1 MRQVSRG
8 TIVFRTGSELE
19 SLMREPRRQG
29 HLLQL
34 FVPGAPLAVTSAQYQ
49 AGLQARDTVRAA
61 YQSMMTGNNLQGFIF
76 PTTVL
81 PARPIGEDM
90 TMVLNR
96 AQVPTTLIYSQNVV
110 PGSYAGL
117 VGLSMPIGLTTDGLP
132 VGLELDNV
140 KGTNELV
147 LGIGLSME

>member
-1 MRQVSRG
+1 ME
-8 TIVFRTGSELE
+8 SELE
-19 SLMREPRRQG
+19 SLMRAPRRQG
-29 HLLQL
+29 IFFNF
-34 FVPGAPLAVTSAQYQ
+34 FVPGSPLAVTTAQYQ
-49 AGLQARDTVRAA
+49 AGLQARDTLRAA

-81 PARPIGEDM
+81 PARPIGED
-90 TMVLNR
+90 TTVELTG

-132 VGLELDNV
+132 VWLELNNV
-140 KGTNELV
+140 KRTDELV
-147 LGIGLSME
+147 LGIGLAME